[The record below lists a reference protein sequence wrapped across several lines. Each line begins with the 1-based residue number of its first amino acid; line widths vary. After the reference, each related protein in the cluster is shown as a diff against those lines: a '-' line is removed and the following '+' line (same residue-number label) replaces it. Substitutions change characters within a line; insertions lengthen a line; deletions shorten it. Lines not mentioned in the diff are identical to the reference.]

1 MNNSTIETTSTSH
14 TAINTPATTGEPTVT
29 LHPAVANGA
38 RAVGEAYARFLNT
51 TARKVAAAVA
61 VGLVFIVV
69 VFSLFGGSQMSTAAF
84 CKVANNS
91 TANAVFS
98 SPSPTKAE
106 ALSAATSIAHLAAIA
121 PSSVPSPVLSGMQ
134 LLAKSLQE
142 IGQGRPVTYS
152 QSQIDDAATTV
163 QNWGSDNC
171 PSPQS

>member
-14 TAINTPATTGEPTVT
+14 TATNTPATTGEPTVT
-29 LHPAVANGA
+29 LHPAVAKGA
-38 RAVGEAYARFLNT
+38 MAVGETYARFLNT

-69 VFSLFGGSQMSTAAF
+69 AFSLFGGSQMSTADF

-98 SPSPTKAE
+98 NPSPTQAE
-106 ALSAATSIAHLAAIA
+106 ALSAATSMAHLAAIA
-121 PSSVPSPVLSGMQ
+121 PSSVPLPVVSGMQ

-142 IGQGRPVTYS
+142 IGQGQPLTYS

-163 QNWGSDNC
+163 QNWGNNAC
-171 PSPQS
+171 PSPGG